1 MRQQMNRHLAYLIGL
16 GVVAAACSSVDASP
30 NTTGQSQPATVT
42 VTSLQ
47 SAPETTT
54 TIAVPSWELTAL
66 GDSFA
71 LLTGWPAQYADMAS
85 AEFGVEVSVNGDV
98 CLGGCAPD
106 SLTRIRDSA
115 DLQGLITNA
124 EIIVLQPQLGRVVVP
139 QWTSYFDGEC
149 GGEDGLECF
158 RQAEAE
164 FRIYVEEF
172 FDEVIALSQPGAV
185 IRTTVAGSWAI
196 DAFHPGL
203 RDTDP
208 ETFDA
213 LLENILILGDQVA
226 EAAASRCIFMVDVN
240 ALFSGPDYR
249 QPIKPEYSND
259 GSHPSQEGSRV
270 IAESLHGL
278 GYEPTMGEC

>member
-1 MRQQMNRHLAYLIGL
+1 
-16 GVVAAACSSVDASP
+16 AA
-30 NTTGQSQPATVT
+30 Q
-42 VTSLQ
+42 
-47 SAPETTT
+47 
-54 TIAVPSWELTAL
+54 SWELTAL

-71 LLTGWPAQYADMAS
+71 WLTGWPTQYADMAS
-85 AEFGVEVSVNGDV
+85 AEFGVGISVNGDV
-98 CLGGCAPD
+98 CLGGCRPD
-106 SLTRIRDSA
+106 SLTRVRDSE
-115 DLQGLITNA
+115 DLQGLIANA
-124 EIIVLQPQLGRVVVP
+124 EIIVLQPQLGRVVAP

-149 GGEDGLECF
+149 AGEDGLGCF

-208 ETFDA
+208 ETFEA

-226 EAAASRCIFMVDVN
+226 EAAANRCILTVDVST
-240 ALFSGPDYR
+240 LFSGPDYR

-270 IAESLHGL
+270 IAESLHSL
-278 GYEPTMGEC
+278 GYESTMGGCS

>member
-1 MRQQMNRHLAYLIGL
+1 MNRHLAYLIGL
-16 GVVAAACSSVDASP
+16 GVVAAACGSGDASP
-30 NTTGQSQPATVT
+30 NTTDQSRPATVT
-42 VTSLQ
+42 STSFQ
-47 SAPETTT
+47 SARETTT
-54 TIAVPSWELTAL
+54 TTAVPLWELTAL

-71 LLTGWPAQYADMAS
+71 WLTGWPTQYADMAS
-85 AEFGVEVSVNGDV
+85 VEFGVEVSVNGDV
-98 CLGGCAPD
+98 CLGGCTPD
-106 SLTRIRDSA
+106 SLTRIRGSA
-115 DLQGLITNA
+115 DLQSLITNA
-124 EIIVLQPQLGRVVVP
+124 EIIILQPQLGRVVVP
-139 QWTSYFDGEC
+139 QWTSYFAGDC

-164 FRIYVEEF
+164 FHIYVEEF

-185 IRTTVAGSWAI
+185 IRTTAAGSWAI

-203 RDTDP
+203 RDIDP
-208 ETFDA
+208 ETFEV

-226 EAAASRCIFMVDVN
+226 EAAANRCILTVDVS

-259 GSHPSQEGSRV
+259 GSHPSEEGSRV

-278 GYEPTMGEC
+278 GYEPTMGGCR